1 MITKLQIIIL
11 ILSVI
16 DLGATFLYISTF
28 HNKFPQL
35 DYTTLEANPILRMAM
50 KNLGLVKGM
59 IVGGLIV
66 FAILVLLVL
75 TIPDKW
81 QYYLSGVFTMMIV
94 YHFLNFSQLAINLD
108 LLANLCRTSLLMEI
122 PI

>member
-94 YHFLNFSQLAINLD
+94 YHFLNFSQLANLKP
-108 LLANLCRTSLLMEI
+108 I
-122 PI
+122 P